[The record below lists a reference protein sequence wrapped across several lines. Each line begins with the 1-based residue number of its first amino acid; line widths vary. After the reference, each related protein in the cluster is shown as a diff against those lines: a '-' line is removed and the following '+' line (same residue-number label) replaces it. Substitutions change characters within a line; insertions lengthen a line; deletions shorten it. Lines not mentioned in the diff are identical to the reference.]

1 MPNTVVKMEK
11 VTSVKSSLYWIW
23 LSALVIIVDQ
33 ISKYLASQFL
43 TLYEPLVL
51 TPFFNLTLLHNTGAA
66 FSFFS
71 HAKLAIYLFSLV
83 AIVTSIVLVLWLRK
97 TPSNQSL
104 LGIALALIL
113 GGALGNLID
122 RIMYGYV
129 IDFFDF
135 HLGGW
140 HFAAFNVADSAI
152 SIGAGLL
159 LITMFFCKRET
170 S

>member
-1 MPNTVVKMEK
+1 MPNSGLKIEKATVA
-11 VTSVKSSLYWIW
+11 KSSLCWIW
-23 LSALVIIVDQ
+23 LSAMVIVIDQ
-33 ISKYLASQFL
+33 ITKYLASQAL
-43 TLYEPLVL
+43 TLYQPLFI

-71 HAKLAIYLFSLV
+71 HARLAIYLFSLV
-83 AIVTSIVLVLWLRK
+83 AIITSIILVMWLRK
-97 TPSNQSL
+97 IPSSQSL
-104 LGIALALIL
+104 LAIALSLIL

-122 RIMYGYV
+122 RIFYGYV

-140 HFAAFNVADSAI
+140 HFAAFNVADAAI

-159 LITMFFCKRET
+159 LLTMFVSKK
-170 S
+170 